1 MKALVAFYSF
11 SGNTKKIAFAIKD
24 ILAKRG
30 VEADTLEL
38 KPKIESAVFIQQA
51 AQSFFSK
58 EVELH
63 GENILDLNGYD
74 YIFLGT
80 PVWAFAP
87 APALRSFIKRSA
99 VLKDKKTSIFV
110 TYGSGL
116 GKERCVNKIER
127 LLLERSNSAIGN
139 IMISDKNIEDKEA
152 LLETFNNNIKL

>member
-1 MKALVAFYSF
+1 MKALVVFYSF
-11 SGNTKKIAFAIKD
+11 SGNTKKIAFAIKN
-24 ILAKRG
+24 ILTERG
-30 VEADTLEL
+30 IEADILEL
-38 KPKIESAVFIQQA
+38 KPKIESAFFIQQV

-63 GENILDLNGYD
+63 GEDILDLDGYD

-87 APALRSFIKRSA
+87 APALRSFIKRSIA
-99 VLKDKKTSIFV
+99 LKDKKTSIFV

-127 LLLERSNSAIGN
+127 LLLERSNTVIGD
-139 IMISDKNIEDKEA
+139 IMISDKKIEDKEA
-152 LLETFNNNIKL
+152 FLKAFNNNIKL